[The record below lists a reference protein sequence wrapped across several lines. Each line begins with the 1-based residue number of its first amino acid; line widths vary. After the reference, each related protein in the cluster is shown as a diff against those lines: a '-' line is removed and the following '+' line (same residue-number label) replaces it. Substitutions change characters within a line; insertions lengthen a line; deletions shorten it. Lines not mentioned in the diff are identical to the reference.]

1 MMKGLLITNIF
12 LFFGACLLCL
22 HWAGQ
27 PQASSDHEYYKHRC
41 EILEAELHRQLDPLY
56 RLKLIAG
63 IKGEGALTWKEKVI
77 NNIDTKALTKHNPLD
92 VWCRDDDTG
101 TWNKPD
107 SFN

>member
-1 MMKGLLITNIF
+1 MKGLLITNIF
-12 LFFGACLLCL
+12 LFLGACLLCL

-27 PQASSDHEYYKHRC
+27 PQASSEQEYYKQRC
-41 EILEAELHRQLDPLY
+41 EFLEAELHRQLDPLY

-77 NNIDTKALTKHNPLD
+77 NNIDTKELTKHNPMD
-92 VWCRDDDTG
+92 FWCFDETTG

-107 SFN
+107 SIY